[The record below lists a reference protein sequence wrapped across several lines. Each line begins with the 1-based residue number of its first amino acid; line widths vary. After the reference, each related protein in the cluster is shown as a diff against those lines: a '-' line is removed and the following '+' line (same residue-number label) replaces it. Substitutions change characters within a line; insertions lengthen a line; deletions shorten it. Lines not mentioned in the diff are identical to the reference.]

1 MKRSSLVI
9 PISITVHLGIIN
21 LVPYL
26 LEPAN
31 YFDLWDILYNNIS
44 WLIVAYSLNF
54 YPTGRKERFMTHLTK
69 LLQQYIVYGL
79 AYFAFMALR
88 RIDPSLVSR
97 QVDVFLGIIF
107 LLVLSRIAFFSLR
120 RRYRLY
126 GGNYRNVVVIGRDG
140 NLKKLQEVFDE
151 PDLGYRY
158 QGYFDK
164 QNSNSLGYLGQFQDS
179 LAYILEND
187 IDEIY
192 CMVSQLEQQELRTL
206 IQFADNNFKKLKI
219 VPDNKEIFTR
229 AMSIELYDTLPVLNL
244 RELPLDKGYRRILK
258 RCFDIMFSSIVILL
272 VLSWLAP
279 LIFIL
284 MRFDSRGALFFKQKR
299 HGVNRKVFWCY
310 KFRSMTINSEGDLK
324 MATRYDMRI
333 TPLGKF
339 LRKTSIDELPQF
351 YNVLLGHMSV
361 VGPRPHM
368 VLHTEDYQQSVDKY
382 LVRHYVKPGITGLA
396 QVKGF
401 RGEIVKKMDII
412 NRVRMDIFY
421 VEKWSLFMDVQIIA
435 QTVMN
440 VIRGEEKAY

>member
-54 YPTGRKERFMTHLTK
+54 YPTGRKERFMTHVPK

-158 QGYFDK
+158 QGYFDN
-164 QNSNSLGYLGQFQDS
+164 QNSNSPGYLGQFQDS

-192 CMVSQLEQQELRTL
+192 CMVSQLEKQELRTL

-310 KFRSMTINSEGDLK
+310 KFRSMSINGVGDLK
-324 MATRYDMRI
+324 MATRNDIRI
-333 TPLGKF
+333 TKLGKF
-339 LRKTSIDELPQF
+339 LRKTSLDELPQF
-351 YNVLLGHMSV
+351 YNVFLGHMSV

-421 VEKWSLFMDVQIIA
+421 VEKWSLLMDVQIIV
-435 QTVMN
+435 QTIMN
-440 VIRGEEKAY
+440 VINGEEKAY